1 MIKKLA
7 IKCASFS
14 YLPKIGLEVDVVPP
28 TIDFFRKLTI
38 NDLFKDKNGSLY
50 LSFEEIND
58 ANDLRLLD
66 SKHLLIE
73 KSFAGCLQRNKH
85 IDYRGWLLFDETS
98 MSEMKVLDIEELPS
112 QLLATCDFEDKNID
126 VAICDEFVQAV
137 DYDNKKLYLTLPKN
151 YIEDMLNN

>member
-14 YLPKIGLEVDVVPP
+14 YLPKIGLKVDVVPP
-28 TIDFFRKLTI
+28 TIVFFRKLTI
-38 NDLFKDKNGSLY
+38 NNLLKDKNGSLY

-73 KSFAGCLQRNKH
+73 KSFAGCLERNKH
-85 IDYRGWLLFDETS
+85 IDYREWWLFDETS
-98 MSEMKVLDIEELPS
+98 MSEMKVLEVDELPS
-112 QLLATCDFEDKNID
+112 QLLAVCDFKGKNID
-126 VAICDEFVQAV
+126 VVICDEFVDAI
-137 DYDNKKLYLTLPKN
+137 DYDNEKLYLTLPEN